1 MKKAL
6 VVLLALAVVASGFAQ
21 PVADVNVAEFSG
33 NASVTWGVDLD
44 DDNATGFKNE
54 TEAKVVVNIFD
65 AAEQSTEGDGIW
77 AELVIKTDALKI
89 VNEGKEGKFDTGD
102 DGIRIDTAKLHFN
115 DLYVGIQAD
124 GTKVGEFHLPRALN
138 FEKIMTV
145 PGVGPD
151 RAAGIVAGYDSDLF
165 SVAVDFRSA
174 KAKDEVKP
182 NFEDLSDV
190 VAFVAAVTEFD
201 ATGEWTDADGT
212 TYTDDPSLHMEL
224 FMTEAVDGVSQ
235 YSNDYAIRAVAKVT
249 PIENLDTYVGFSYA
263 FEKATGAKKNQMG
276 FGANVLYKYEL
287 NDTFYLQPGV
297 GYSSTFAEV
306 AGETDKGTLGAS
318 LLFGFAGDPSD
329 VGIGILDTAKD
340 FYKFAH
346 AETFDDIT
354 DFFAKANDD
363 DKEYKWVADANAGVS
378 VSTMLDLNKEGDA
391 QYIPLFIDFNL
402 GDALVENLGAVA
414 FVRTADVKNFTDFW
428 ALGVGVNYVLNA
440 DPAEVTLKAGLLQ
453 FNVAKEILSAEAA
466 SWTQVEF
473 GAEVGGL
480 INNTTFSASYV
491 SGNLT
496 QSDDAGTTD
505 PTFKNGT
512 INLTCKI
519 AL

>member
-44 DDNATGFKNE
+44 KDNATGFKNE

-89 VNEGKEGKFDTGD
+89 VNKGKKAGFDVGD

-115 DLYVGIQAD
+115 DLYVGIKAD

-138 FEKIMTV
+138 FKKIMTV

-151 RAAGIVAGYDSDLF
+151 RKPGIVAGYDSDLF
-165 SVAVDFRSA
+165 KVAVDLRNA
-174 KAKDEVKP
+174 
-182 NFEDLSDV
+182 
-190 VAFVAAVTEFD
+190 
-201 ATGEWTDADGT
+201 G
-212 TYTDDPSLHMEL
+212 
-224 FMTEAVDGVSQ
+224 Q
-235 YSNDYAIRAVAKVT
+235 YNDDYAIRAVAKVT

-297 GYSSTFAEV
+297 GYSSTFAEIPV
-306 AGETDKGTLGAS
+306 DKTDKGMLGAS

-329 VGIGILDTAKD
+329 VGVGILDTAKD

-346 AETFDDIT
+346 DKTFNDITFDDIT
-354 DFFAKANDD
+354 DFFAKANDV

-378 VSTMLDLNKEGDA
+378 VSTMLDLNEEGDA
-391 QYIPLFIDFNL
+391 QVIPLFIDFNL

-414 FVRTADVKNFTDFW
+414 FVRTADVKNFTDAW
-428 ALGVGVNYVLNA
+428 ALGAGVNYTLNA

-453 FNVAKEILSAEAA
+453 FNVAKEILSDEAA

-496 QSDDAGTTD
+496 SSEDGFDTSSY
-505 PTFKNGT
+505 KNGK

>member
-44 DDNATGFKNE
+44 KDNATGFKNE

-89 VNEGKEGKFDTGD
+89 VNKGKKAGFDVGD

-115 DLYVGIQAD
+115 DLYVGIKAD

-138 FEKIMTV
+138 FKKIMTV

-151 RAAGIVAGYDSDLF
+151 RKPGIVAGYDSDLF
-165 SVAVDFRSA
+165 KVAVDLRNA
-174 KAKDEVKP
+174 
-182 NFEDLSDV
+182 
-190 VAFVAAVTEFD
+190 
-201 ATGEWTDADGT
+201 G
-212 TYTDDPSLHMEL
+212 
-224 FMTEAVDGVSQ
+224 Q
-235 YSNDYAIRAVAKVT
+235 YNDDYAIRAVAKVT

-297 GYSSTFAEV
+297 GYSSTFAEIPV
-306 AGETDKGTLGAS
+306 DKTDKGTLGAS

-329 VGIGILDTAKD
+329 VGIGILSANGSVQWDSIAPTKD
-340 FYKFAH
+340 GKSEWLAG
-346 AETFDDIT
+346 
-354 DFFAKANDD
+354 
-363 DKEYKWVADANAGVS
+363 ANAGVS

-391 QYIPLFIDFNL
+391 QKIPLFIDFNL

-414 FVRTADVKNFTDFW
+414 FVRTRDVKNFTDGW
-428 ALGVGVNYVLNA
+428 ALGAGVNYTLNA
-440 DPAEVTLKAGLLQ
+440 DPAEVTLKAGLLR
-453 FNVAKEILSAEAA
+453 LSYVPSSDVEWV
-466 SWTQVEF
+466 WTQVEF

-505 PTFKNGT
+505 PTFKNGK

>member
-44 DDNATGFKNE
+44 DDNATGFSNA

-89 VNEGKEGKFDTGD
+89 VNEGKEAKFDTGD

-145 PGVGPD
+145 PGIDLG

-174 KAKDEVKP
+174 KAVDA
-182 NFEDLSDV
+182 
-190 VAFVAAVTEFD
+190 VASKFD
-201 ATGEWTDADGT
+201 AEAYNAAIIAYMLDPAGTWEDAKGKPQTG
-212 TYTDDPSLHMEL
+212 DPAGLLPL
-224 FMTEAVDGVSQ
+224 FYTEAVDGVSQ

-263 FEKATGAKKNQMG
+263 FDTEDMG

-287 NDTFYLQPGV
+287 NEDFYLQPGV

-306 AGETDKGTLGAS
+306 AGETDKSMLGAS

-329 VGIGILDTAKD
+329 VGIGILSANAKTLGTGLAP
-340 FYKFAH
+340 K
-346 AETFDDIT
+346 
-354 DFFAKANDD
+354 NDD
-363 DKEYKWVADANAGVS
+363 GESEWLAGANAGVS

-391 QYIPLFIDFNL
+391 QEIQLFIDFNL

-414 FVRTADVKNFTDFW
+414 FVRTADVKNFTDAW
-428 ALGVGVNYVLNA
+428 ALGAGVNYVLNA
-440 DPAEVTLKAGLLQ
+440 DPAEVTLKAGLLRLYSLAPAPIDEK
-453 FNVAKEILSAEAA
+453 V
-466 SWTQVEF
+466 WTQVEF

-496 QSDDAGTTD
+496 QNDYTADD
-505 PTFKNGT
+505 TFKNGT

>member
-44 DDNATGFKNE
+44 KDNATGFKNE

-89 VNEGKEGKFDTGD
+89 VNKGKAADFDEGD

-115 DLYVGIQAD
+115 DLYVGIKAD

-138 FEKIMTV
+138 FKKIMTV

-151 RAAGIVAGYDSDLF
+151 RKPGIVAGYDSDLF
-165 SVAVDFRSA
+165 KVAVDFRSA
-174 KAKDEVKP
+174 KAVDAVASK
-182 NFEDLSDV
+182 FDLEAYS
-190 VAFVAAVTEFD
+190 AAVIAFMFD
-201 ATGEWTDADGT
+201 LPWEDAKGKPRTG
-212 TYTDDPSLHMEL
+212 DPDEQLSL
-224 FMTEAVDGVSQ
+224 FYTEAVDGVSQ

-297 GYSSTFAEV
+297 GYSSTFAEIPV
-306 AGETDKGTLGAS
+306 DKTDKGTLGAS

-329 VGIGILDTAKD
+329 VGVGILDTAKD

-346 AETFDDIT
+346 DETFDDITDIT
-354 DFFAKANDD
+354 DFFAKANDV

-378 VSTMLDLNKEGDA
+378 VSTMLDLNEEGDA
-391 QYIPLFIDFNL
+391 QVIPLFIDFNL

-414 FVRTADVKNFTDFW
+414 FVRTADVKNFTDAW
-428 ALGVGVNYVLNA
+428 ALGAGVNYVLNA
-440 DPAEVTLKAGLLQ
+440 DPAEVTLKAGLLR
-453 FNVAKEILSAEAA
+453 LSYVPSSDVEWV
-466 SWTQVEF
+466 WTQFEF

>member
-1 MKKAL
+1 
-6 VVLLALAVVASGFAQ
+6 
-21 PVADVNVAEFSG
+21 
-33 NASVTWGVDLD
+33 
-44 DDNATGFKNE
+44 
-54 TEAKVVVNIFD
+54 
-65 AAEQSTEGDGIW
+65 
-77 AELVIKTDALKI
+77 
-89 VNEGKEGKFDTGD
+89 
-102 DGIRIDTAKLHFN
+102 
-115 DLYVGIQAD
+115 
-124 GTKVGEFHLPRALN
+124 
-138 FEKIMTV
+138 
-145 PGVGPD
+145 
-151 RAAGIVAGYDSDLF
+151 
-165 SVAVDFRSA
+165 
-174 KAKDEVKP
+174 
-182 NFEDLSDV
+182 
-190 VAFVAAVTEFD
+190 
-201 ATGEWTDADGT
+201 
-212 TYTDDPSLHMEL
+212 
-224 FMTEAVDGVSQ
+224 
-235 YSNDYAIRAVAKVT
+235 
-249 PIENLDTYVGFSYA
+249 
-263 FEKATGAKKNQMG
+263 MG

-297 GYSSTFAEV
+297 GYSSTFADLP
-306 AGETDKGTLGAS
+306 GDKTDKGTLGAS

-329 VGIGILDTAKD
+329 VGVGILDTAKD

-346 AETFDDIT
+346 VYKFTLDETLDVIT
-354 DFFAKANDD
+354 DLFAKANDD

-378 VSTMLDLNKEGDA
+378 VSTKLDLNKEGDA
-391 QYIPLFIDFNL
+391 QKIPLFIDFNL

-505 PTFKNGT
+505 PTFKNGK